1 MPRSIAGKQPNVGK
15 RVKPPTQ
22 ARVSEQKGVSDL
34 VHPPKIAEVERA
46 AAKVKHRAEQPADR
60 SAELLLEESE
70 VSAAGISSPQNA
82 KQTIRAGR

>member
-1 MPRSIAGKQPNVGK
+1 MPRSIASKQPNVGK

-22 ARVSEQKGVSDL
+22 ARVSEQNGVSDL
-34 VHPPKIAEVERA
+34 AQPAKIAEVERA
-46 AAKVKHRAEQPADR
+46 AAKVKHRAENPEDR

-70 VSAAGISSPQNA
+70 VTDAGISTPQDL